1 MQNESFSYGNVDIFA
16 LFDYPIKRTYQRGY
30 SMSETAE
37 MKERSSVLELSFQM
51 GKVLLEN
58 GAEISRVQETM
69 ERVAKAYHA
78 EEFNVYV
85 LTNAIFANGRENG
98 VEKRTELKHVPS
110 TSIHFGRICAVNQ
123 LSREIVEGKH
133 TVEEAF
139 DLLDHAREIPYSPLP
154 LAIFACALGSAAF
167 SFLFGGSGWDSL
179 AAFLCGLALEP
190 FLYWTG
196 KRKLSKFLTN
206 LSASALVTLLGVV
219 FMLLGVGQN
228 LDKII
233 IGSIIRLVPGVALT
247 TSIRD
252 FFNGDYLSGAIRMID
267 AFLVGGCIAV
277 GVGVVVRL
285 AAPLLGG
292 VLP

>member
-1 MQNESFSYGNVDIFA
+1 MSDICV
-16 LFDYPIKRTYQRGY
+16 PQEKN
-30 SMSETAE
+30 
-37 MKERSSVLELSFQM
+37 SVLELSFQM
-51 GKVLLEN
+51 GRVLLEN

-69 ERVAKAYHA
+69 ERVAKAFGA

-85 LTNAIFANGRENG
+85 LTNAVFVSGRENG

-123 LSREIVEGKH
+123 LSREIAEGKH

-139 DLLDHAREIPYSPLP
+139 SILEKVQSIPYSSLP
-154 LAIFACALGSAAF
+154 LSILACAVGSAAF
-167 SFLFGGSGWDSL
+167 SYLFGGSGWDAL
-179 AAFLCGLALEP
+179 TAFFCGLLLEP
-190 FLYWTG
+190 FLYWAG
-196 KRKLSKFLTN
+196 RRKLSKFLTN
-206 LSASALVTLLGVV
+206 LSASAFVTLCGTAFL
-219 FMLLGVGQN
+219 LLGLGQN

-252 FFNGDYLSGAIRMID
+252 FFNGDYLSGAIRMLD

-285 AAPLLGG
+285 LSPLLGG

>member
-1 MQNESFSYGNVDIFA
+1 
-16 LFDYPIKRTYQRGY
+16 
-30 SMSETAE
+30 
-37 MKERSSVLELSFQM
+37 M
-51 GKVLLEN
+51 GRVLLEN

-69 ERVAKAYHA
+69 ERVAKAYQA

-85 LTNAIFANGRENG
+85 LTNAIFVSGTENGRT
-98 VEKRTELKHVPS
+98 RRMELKHVPS

-123 LSREIVEGKH
+123 LSREIAQHRH
-133 TVEEAF
+133 TVREAF
-139 DLLDHAREIPYSPLP
+139 AILDSIREIPYSSLP
-154 LAIFACALGSAAF
+154 LAVMACAAGSAAF
-167 SFLFGGSGWDSL
+167 SYLFGGSGWDAL
-179 AAFLCGLALEP
+179 TAFFCGLLLEP
-190 FLYWTG
+190 FLYWAG

-206 LSASALVTLLGVV
+206 LSASALVTLCGAGLLMLG
-219 FMLLGVGQN
+219 LGQN

-252 FFNGDYLSGAIRMID
+252 FFNGDYLSGAIRMLD

-285 AAPLLGG
+285 LSPVLGG